1 MAAFIDG
8 CAHQFSRSFAG
19 DVLSP
24 VRTSS
29 QCWCSHN
36 ECDRDPL
43 THVVAQRIANVTRTA
58 SERYMEP
65 FQVLKYQ
72 PGQFYRTHHDQN
84 SGLFTPQARSPV
96 ITPQPS
102 GLCTPRTRWLFTTHA
117 ERRAL
122 MLPALLVTRLTTVT
136 YYRDLLP

>member
-43 THVVAQRIANVTRTA
+43 THVVARRIANVTRTA

-96 ITPQPS
+96 TTPTAHREHVGYSPPMQS
-102 GLCTPRTRWLFTTHA
+102 AGLYASCSTCDT
-117 ERRAL
+117 
-122 MLPALLVTRLTTVT
+122 T

>member
-1 MAAFIDG
+1 M
-8 CAHQFSRSFAG
+8 
-19 DVLSP
+19 LSP

-84 SGLFTPQARSPV
+84 SGLFTPQARSLV

-102 GLCTPRTRWLFTTHA
+102 GLCTPQTRWLFTTHA

-122 MLPALLVTRLTTVT
+122 CFLLYL
-136 YYRDLLP
+136 